1 MQSQLNRY
9 DWGMTMR
16 VNGMLIIYMT
26 VFIMFLAGCSFGGGT
41 VSQTPA
47 LQEEVQ
53 IVVGTQV
60 GQKAPDFSLLDE
72 KDEKVSL
79 AQFAGKVVVLNFWAT
94 WCGPCRAEMPEL
106 QRFHQQKDTDV
117 ILLGI
122 DIKEDKDTILQFM
135 KRAGYSYPVVRDT
148 FAQAS
153 DTYQI
158 RAIPTTYVLDKQGI
172 IRYKKVGP
180 VTAAELKKIS
190 DSLK

>member
-1 MQSQLNRY
+1 
-9 DWGMTMR
+9 MR
-16 VNGMLIIYMT
+16 INGMLIICMT
-26 VFIMFLAGCSFGGGT
+26 VFIMFLAGCSSGRGT
-41 VSQTPA
+41 VSQTPDE
-47 LQEEVQ
+47 QGKIQ

-60 GQKAPDFSLLDE
+60 GQKAPDFNLLNE

-94 WCGPCRAEMPEL
+94 WCGPCREEMPEL
-106 QRFHQQKDTDV
+106 QRFHQQKDADV
-117 ILLGI
+117 VLLGI
-122 DIKEDKDTILQFM
+122 DIKEDKDTIIQFM

-148 FAQAS
+148 FAQAA

-180 VTAAELKKIS
+180 VTAAELKQVT